1 MFSKF
6 RESRTKRLA
15 ARRLD
20 DGSQLCVGDDYEEIA
35 ALVDRYVVHDR
46 NWYRHRA
53 RVVRRWFRL
62 FGVGVIVLSASLPV
76 IAAVDFKDSQFVI
89 TLVSVLVAALTALRT
104 FFQWDGQ
111 WRVLKVADWKLTA
124 LLGAWEADVC
134 SLNGQA
140 PARTEVSKRTRLL
153 LDEAGKVIDSE
164 ASSFFTAVTWPET
177 GGSSSGKQ
185 P

>member
-1 MFSKF
+1 
-6 RESRTKRLA
+6 RLA

-20 DGSQLCVGDDYEEIA
+20 DGSQLCVGDDFEEIA
-35 ALVDRYVVHDR
+35 ALVDRYVVHHR

-53 RVVRRWFRL
+53 RVGGRWLRR

-89 TLVSVLVAALTALRT
+89 TLVSVLVAAHTALRT

-111 WRVLKVADWKLTA
+111 WRVRRGADWKLTA

-153 LDEAGKVIDSE
+153 LDEAG
-164 ASSFFTAVTWPET
+164 
-177 GGSSSGKQ
+177 
-185 P
+185 